1 MRQYF
6 SLKLLLQSIAVIIII
21 IIVIIIIL
29 YCLLPCFHFKNRCFS
44 TEWCYLH
51 LIYNKE
57 FYFGVSDPRAI
68 RTNPPTVSIYSGWPR
83 DYSSEK
89 GLLEYYYSVFVQ
101 FCSVHYFMEFGFV
114 WKTSK
119 PPVQVTDLSG
129 RIILKWILKKCDGKQ
144 WIGFICLKIRSSGGC
159 CDFGDEIPPFIKCFK
174 FLQFCSVL
182 YFMEFGFVWKTSKPP
197 VQVTYLSGRI
207 ILKWILK
214 KCDGKQWIGFICL
227 KIRSSGGCCEFG
239 DEIPPFIKC
248 FKFFTSRAAVSF
260 SGNVLFRVVSE
271 PHWELLPQMERI
283 DFCRGWNIP
292 KVILSPHVATTPREP
307 EPESLRSLSDTPNFV
322 GLLWLS
328 DQTVS
333 ETSTWQHTH
342 TQETGISIA
351 EGIRIR
357 NLSKQV
363 AAYQSLRPRS
373 YWDRLS
379 KPYNRHTVYWKVEA
393 MWFIPSQGQ
402 ISYSSPQLSD
412 APNILPR
419 VFTGSGFG
427 HRMYLYI
434 LYPENKAWLCS

>member
-119 PPVQVTDLSG
+119 PPVQVTD
-129 RIILKWILKKCDGKQ
+129 
-144 WIGFICLKIRSSGGC
+144 
-159 CDFGDEIPPFIKCFK
+159 
-174 FLQFCSVL
+174 
-182 YFMEFGFVWKTSKPP
+182 
-197 VQVTYLSGRI
+197 LSGRI